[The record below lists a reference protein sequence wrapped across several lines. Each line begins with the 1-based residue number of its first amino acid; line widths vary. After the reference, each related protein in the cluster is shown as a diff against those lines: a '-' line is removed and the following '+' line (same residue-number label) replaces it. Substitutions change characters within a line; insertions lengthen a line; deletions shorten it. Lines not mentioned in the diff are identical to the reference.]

1 MYPDVKIEW
10 IFHHNPDL
18 ILYGE
23 DGSQEKSIDLAN
35 YNYEQLHELFKTHF
49 RTKVQQHT
57 SHVHVHVPHT
67 CLAPRRALHVPRTCL
82 TRASHVPCTC
92 LARASRVPH
101 GAETPSE
108 RQRLPRCRRWSAVVA
123 FMP

>member
-49 RTKVQQHT
+49 RTKVQQLT
-57 SHVHVHVPHT
+57 
-67 CLAPRRALHVPRTCL
+67 LRALRLTRASHLPRTCL
-82 TRASHVPCTC
+82 TRASHVPHAC
-92 LARASRVPH
+92 LMARKPRLSGSASP
-101 GAETPSE
+101 GAGDGRRSSP
-108 RQRLPRCRRWSAVVA
+108 LCREWQHVLA
-123 FMP
+123 

>member
-1 MYPDVKIEW
+1 MKIEW

-49 RTKVQQHT
+49 RTKVQQLT
-57 SHVHVHVPHT
+57 
-67 CLAPRRALHVPRTCL
+67 LRALRLTRASHLPRTCL
-82 TRASHVPCTC
+82 T
-92 LARASRVPH
+92 RASRVPH